1 MEALIIAVVA
11 VGGYV
16 IYRSF
21 QKGREHEDSAMEAA
35 TRRAK
40 EAEAPYKVE
49 PPSLNPAS
57 WPFPTAVGVK
67 QETAEP
73 VAKKAPAKKTA
84 AAKKATPAKKAAP
97 AKKTAAKKTA
107 AKKTPAKK
115 TTGTK
120 KSK

>member
-11 VGGYV
+11 VGAYV

-21 QKGREHEDSAMEAA
+21 QKGKEHEDSAMEAA

-49 PPSLNPAS
+49 PPSLNPVG

-73 VAKKAPAKKTA
+73 VAKKAPAKKATA
-84 AAKKATPAKKAAP
+84 SKKATPAKKAAP
-97 AKKTAAKKTA
+97 AKKTATKKTA

-115 TTGTK
+115 P
-120 KSK
+120 KSAK